1 MLLRDLPHIMQAKA
15 SMLEGFD
22 GELFARFVARVL
34 VYSRAEFGF
43 ELKCGITLKERL
55 VR

>member
-1 MLLRDLPHIMQAKA
+1 MQYATKA
-15 SMLEGFD
+15 SMLTDFD
-22 GELFARFVARVL
+22 GDIFKRFVERIV
-34 VYSRAEFGF
+34 VYSRTEIGF